1 MPKRAKKKSKG
12 RNTGGTSK
20 KMRNRK
26 LIEES
31 DET

>member
-12 RNTGGTSK
+12 RNTGGTGK

-26 LIEES
+26 FTEDLEEA
-31 DET
+31 